1 MIPERTEFQRF
12 LFRMAFC
19 VMACDGHIDEREIKE
34 IKNMNKSSAY
44 FQGVDLSGE
53 LEKLLDDL
61 KTKGRH
67 IVDELFE
74 KLEQFE
80 ISTVQELL
88 ILEVAFRMAA
98 ADKKHDENE
107 IKFLRYL
114 RSKLRV
120 HDEIIRD
127 RFGMIEYLFDT
138 DYSHDIV
145 KQKTLEELVGS
156 IAMPEFNDLT
166 KVDFSKMGNE

>member
-12 LFRMAFC
+12 LFRIAFC
-19 VMACDGHIDEREIKE
+19 VMACDGHIDDREIKE
-34 IKNMNKSSAY
+34 IKDMNKSSAY

-53 LEKLLDDL
+53 LDILLADL

-74 KLEQFE
+74 KLEQFD

-114 RSKLRV
+114 RSKLHV

-127 RFGMIEYLFDT
+127 RFGTIEYLFDT

-145 KQKTLEELVGS
+145 KQKTLEEMIGS
-156 IAMPEFNDLT
+156 ISMPEFNDLA
-166 KVDFSKMGNE
+166 KVDFSKSGNE